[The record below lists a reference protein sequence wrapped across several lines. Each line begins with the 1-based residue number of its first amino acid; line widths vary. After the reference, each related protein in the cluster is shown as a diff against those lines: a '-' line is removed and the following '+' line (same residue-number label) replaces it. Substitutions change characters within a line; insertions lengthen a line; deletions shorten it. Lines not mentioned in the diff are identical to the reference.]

1 MRYVHVH
8 EFRCGKDLQETMPAI
23 ACAFIWALSASFKHY
38 LDYRKAIKHEDAKI
52 EIAKINASAHDKA
65 AKKHKTHH
73 EK

>member
-1 MRYVHVH
+1 
-8 EFRCGKDLQETMPAI
+8 MPAI

-38 LDYRKAIKHEDAKI
+38 LDYRKAIKHEDAQI